1 MKLSLRI
8 LLLAGLLTLGVNSL
22 AGELKVGATPVP
34 HAELLNLV
42 KDDLKAQGVDL
53 ADGEIDANYF
63 QHYPYLEKFASER
76 NLKLVSAAKIH
87 VEPLGVFSKK
97 YTKLEDIPEKATI
110 AIPNDPSNGGRALIL
125 LHNKGLIKL
134 ADPNNLYATEF
145 DIVENPKKLKFKPI
159 EAPQLP
165 RVLPDVAAAVIN
177 GNYAL
182 EAGFS
187 PVKDALTLEGEESP
201 YANILAV
208 REGDENKEDIVKLIK
223 ALQSEKVKQ
232 YILAN
237 YNGGVVAT
245 F

>member
-1 MKLSLRI
+1 MT
-8 LLLAGLLTLGVNSL
+8 LLPYTTLFRS
-22 AGELKVGATPVP
+22 
-34 HAELLNLV
+34 
-42 KDDLKAQGVDL
+42 
-53 ADGEIDANYF
+53 
-63 QHYPYLEKFASER
+63 
-76 NLKLVSAAKIH
+76 
-87 VEPLGVFSKK
+87 
-97 YTKLEDIPEKATI
+97 KLE
-110 AIPNDPSNGGRALIL
+110 
-125 LHNKGLIKL
+125 
-134 ADPNNLYATEF
+134 DPNNLYATEF
-145 DIVENPKKLKFKPI
+145 DIVENPKNLKFKPI

-201 YANILAV
+201 YANIIAV
-208 REGDENKEDIVKLIK
+208 REGDEKREDIVKLIN

-232 YILAN
+232 YILDN

>member
-1 MKLSLRI
+1 MS
-8 LLLAGLLTLGVNSL
+8 
-22 AGELKVGATPVP
+22 
-34 HAELLNLV
+34 
-42 KDDLKAQGVDL
+42 
-53 ADGEIDANYF
+53 
-63 QHYPYLEKFASER
+63 
-76 NLKLVSAAKIH
+76 
-87 VEPLGVFSKK
+87 
-97 YTKLEDIPEKATI
+97 
-110 AIPNDPSNGGRALIL
+110 
-125 LHNKGLIKL
+125 
-134 ADPNNLYATEF
+134 
-145 DIVENPKKLKFKPI
+145 
-159 EAPQLP
+159 
-165 RVLPDVAAAVIN
+165 AAVIN

>member
-1 MKLSLRI
+1 MF
-8 LLLAGLLTLGVNSL
+8 LL
-22 AGELKVGATPVP
+22 P
-34 HAELLNLV
+34 
-42 KDDLKAQGVDL
+42 
-53 ADGEIDANYF
+53 
-63 QHYPYLEKFASER
+63 
-76 NLKLVSAAKIH
+76 
-87 VEPLGVFSKK
+87 
-97 YTKLEDIPEKATI
+97 
-110 AIPNDPSNGGRALIL
+110 PSN
-125 LHNKGLIKL
+125 
-134 ADPNNLYATEF
+134 
-145 DIVENPKKLKFKPI
+145 
-159 EAPQLP
+159 
-165 RVLPDVAAAVIN
+165 
-177 GNYAL
+177 AL